1 MNPLIRE
8 ICSRKVTSRVRRLD
22 RRAFDCQHRIA
33 HKHPGE
39 SDQHARDFQQPFAD
53 QSEPSSG
60 QEQEGAPHRERQDA
74 PGRGKILACRM
85 SLPNNTRPRK
95 GPNPAVAM
103 KGVSD
108 VMKATTAE
116 AMAA

>member
-1 MNPLIRE
+1 
-8 ICSRKVTSRVRRLD
+8 
-22 RRAFDCQHRIA
+22 
-33 HKHPGE
+33 
-39 SDQHARDFQQPFAD
+39 
-53 QSEPSSG
+53 
-60 QEQEGAPHRERQDA
+60 
-74 PGRGKILACRM
+74 M